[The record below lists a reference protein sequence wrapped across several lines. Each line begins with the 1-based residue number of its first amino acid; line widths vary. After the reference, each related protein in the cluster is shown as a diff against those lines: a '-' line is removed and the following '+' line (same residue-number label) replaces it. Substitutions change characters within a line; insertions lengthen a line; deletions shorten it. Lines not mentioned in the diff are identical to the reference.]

1 MGVAP
6 MGAARMGVARM
17 GAAPTAISTIDTNLW
32 DHGAMNDTADRP
44 RAKSLNPL
52 RALVPFLK
60 PHKGMMAAALAA
72 LLVATVAM
80 LALPV
85 ALRRLIDLGLVTR
98 DVGTTN
104 SLFTGFLGLA
114 VVFGVSAAMRFYL
127 VTWLGERVVAD
138 VRTAVYRQVIRMD
151 PLFYETTRVGE
162 VLSRL
167 TTDTTLVQAI
177 SGVNLSILLRSTLSL
192 IGALIMLG
200 LTSAKLT
207 AVILVMIPVVV
218 APLIFIGRRVRGLS
232 RASQDRIAETSGL
245 AGETLNAIQTV
256 QAFTMEEIQSRRY
269 GEAVEQSFVVAIR
282 RTRVRATLTAVG
294 ITLVFGGITFVLWL
308 GAHQVLAKTMTGGQ
322 LLQFLLY
329 AGFVGSSAAAL
340 SEMWGEVQRAAGAME
355 RLDELLRARPV
366 ITAPPRPLEL
376 PARVLGNIR
385 FDNVTF
391 HYPSRPDSAA
401 LENFSLEVEPGETI
415 AFVGPSGAGKS
426 TTFQLLLRFYDP
438 DAGRVSID
446 DRRLADLRPEDI
458 RAQIGLVPQDTVLFG
473 ASARDNIRYG
483 KPGATDAEIEAAA
496 VAAAADEFLKRLP
509 QGYDTF
515 LGERGTRLS
524 GGQRQ
529 RIALARAILKDPPIL
544 LLDEATSALDSE
556 SERLVQEALE
566 KLMQGRTTIIIAH
579 RLATV
584 LKANRIVVM
593 DHGHKIAVGT
603 HAELLLQSPL
613 YARLAAL
620 QFAVVRNDGADAP
633 VPALKLGPA
642 LERAT

>member
-1 MGVAP
+1 MGE
-6 MGAARMGVARM
+6 
-17 GAAPTAISTIDTNLW
+17 
-32 DHGAMNDTADRP
+32 MNANADRP

-52 RALVPFLK
+52 RALLPFLR
-60 PHKGMMAAALAA
+60 PYRGMMVAALGA
-72 LLVATVAM
+72 LLMATVAM

-85 ALRRLIDLGLVTR
+85 ALRQLIDHVVAAKDASTLNRYLI
-98 DVGTTN
+98 
-104 SLFTGFLGLA
+104 GFLAASLI
-114 VVFGVSAAMRFYL
+114 FGVFAALRFYL

-138 VRTAVYRQVIRMD
+138 LRSAVYRRVVRMD
-151 PLFYETTRVGE
+151 PLFFETTRVGE

-177 SGVNLSILLRSTLSL
+177 SGVNLSIILRSSLSL
-192 IGALIMLG
+192 IGGLIMLG
-200 LTSAKLT
+200 LTSAKLMG
-207 AVILVMIPVVV
+207 IMLVLIPVVV
-218 APLIFIGRRVRGLS
+218 VPLILIGRRVRGLS
-232 RASQDRIAETSGL
+232 RASQDRIADTSGL

-256 QAFTMEEIQSRRY
+256 QAFTLEDLQSERY
-269 GEAVEQSFVVAIR
+269 RKAVEDSFVTAVH
-282 RTRVRATLTAVG
+282 RTRVRAALTAVG
-294 ITLVFGGITFVLWL
+294 ITLVFAGITFVLWL
-308 GAHQVLAKTMTGGQ
+308 ALRQVLAGTMTGGQ

-329 AGFVGSSAAAL
+329 TGFVGSSAAAL
-340 SEMWGEVQRAAGAME
+340 TEMWGEVQRAAGAME
-355 RLDELLRARPV
+355 RLSELLQARPT
-366 ITAPPRPLEL
+366 IGAPTHPAEL
-376 PARVLGNIR
+376 PARVTGAMR

-401 LENFSLEVEPGETI
+401 LANFSLDVAAGETI

-438 DAGRVSID
+438 DAGRVLMD

-458 RAQIGLVPQDTVLFG
+458 RAQIGLVPQETVLFG
-473 ASARDNIRYG
+473 ASARENIRYG
-483 KPGATDAEIEAAA
+483 RPTATDAEIEAAA
-496 VAAAADEFLKRLP
+496 VAAAADEFLRKLP

-544 LLDEATSALDSE
+544 LLDEATSSLDAE

-584 LKANRIVVM
+584 LKADRIVVM

-603 HAELLLQSPL
+603 HGELLLHSPL
-613 YARLAAL
+613 YARLASL
-620 QFAVVRNDGADAP
+620 QFAAVGSEAVDVASR
-633 VPALKLGPA
+633 
-642 LERAT
+642 

>member
-1 MGVAP
+1 MGI
-6 MGAARMGVARM
+6 ARMGV
-17 GAAPTAISTIDTNLW
+17 APTAISTIATNLW
-32 DHGAMNDTADRP
+32 DHGSMNDTADRP

-114 VVFGVSAAMRFYL
+114 VVFGISAAMRFYL

-218 APLIFIGRRVRGLS
+218 APLILIGRRVRGLS

-269 GEAVEQSFVVAIR
+269 GEAVEQSFAVAIT

-496 VAAAADEFLKRLP
+496 VAAAADEFLRRLP